1 MMWRLGILLAIGQEG
16 TEVSGTIIHVGLD
29 LNVDKESF
37 HQMEMKMVS
46 GVVEIDG
53 MYTQMSSMYG
63 IGWIV
68 YQACRETQDENK

>member
-1 MMWRLGILLAIGQEG
+1 
-16 TEVSGTIIHVGLD
+16 
-29 LNVDKESF
+29 
-37 HQMEMKMVS
+37 MEMKMVS